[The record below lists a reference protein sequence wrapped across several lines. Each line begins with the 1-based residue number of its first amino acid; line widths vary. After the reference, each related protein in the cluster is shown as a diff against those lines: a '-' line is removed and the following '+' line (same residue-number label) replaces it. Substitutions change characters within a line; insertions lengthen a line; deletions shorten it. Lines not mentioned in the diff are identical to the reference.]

1 MGNYS
6 EALKYLERNRELN
19 NSTFEERNKKY
30 SKYLIDQLEKN
41 KKIEEI
47 NSLKEN
53 KANLRITVLILILF
67 IGFIIIYTINVSKK
81 NKEINRLNTLFKDL
95 SVTDGLT
102 KLRNR
107 RALDEYLS
115 SNWVLYKQTH
125 IPITFIMLDID
136 YFKKYNDNY
145 GHQQGDKALQQVA
158 SAIKDCCRNTDFV
171 ARYGGEEFTIV
182 MLQTDKQGAI
192 SLIERIQ
199 KKVYD
204 LNIKHEYSKVSDRVT
219 ISFGVSTAY
228 IDTKKDY
235 YDYIKK
241 ADEALYISKEK
252 GRNTYTYME

>member
-6 EALKYLERNRELN
+6 EALKYLERNDELN
-19 NSTFEERNKKY
+19 NNISEERNKKY

-47 NSLKEN
+47 KNLKEN
-53 KANLRITVLILILF
+53 KANLRITVAILILF
-67 IGFIIIYTINVSKK
+67 IAFIIIYTINVSRK
-81 NKEINRLNTLFKDL
+81 NKEINRLNELFKDL
-95 SVTDGLT
+95 SATDALT

-107 RALDEYLS
+107 RALDEYLVG
-115 SNWVLYKQTH
+115 NWALYKETQM
-125 IPITFIMLDID
+125 PVTFIMLDID

-145 GHQQGDKALQQVA
+145 GHQEGDKALQQVA
-158 SAIKDCCRNTDFV
+158 AVIKDCCRNTDFV

-182 MLQTDKQGAI
+182 MLQTDKHGAI

-199 KKVYD
+199 KKIYD
-204 LNIKHEYSKVSDRVT
+204 LNIKHEYSEVSDRVT

-228 IDTKKDY
+228 VGTKKDY
-235 YDYIKK
+235 NDYIKK

-252 GRNTYTYME
+252 GRNTYTHI